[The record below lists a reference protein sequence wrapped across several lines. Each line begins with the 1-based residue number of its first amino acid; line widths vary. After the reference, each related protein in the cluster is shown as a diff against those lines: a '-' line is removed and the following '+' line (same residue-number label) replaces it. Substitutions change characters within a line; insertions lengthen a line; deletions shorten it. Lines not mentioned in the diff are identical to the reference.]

1 MEGPGGCGKQEAP
14 FDWNQ
19 RFGGSQGG
27 EGSSGEMRD
36 ETRGM
41 LWDLIGLDVRLLFKR
56 KLVMAT
62 AVDNRLQGPKLE
74 ERFMGK
80 LPPLSQGR

>member
-1 MEGPGGCGKQEAP
+1 METKEIITTTIRTVAT
-14 FDWNQ
+14 
-19 RFGGSQGG
+19 
-27 EGSSGEMRD
+27 SSGEMRD

-41 LWDLIGLDVRLLFKR
+41 LWDLIGLDVCLLFKR
-56 KLVMAT
+56 KLVLTT

-74 ERFMGK
+74 ERLMGK